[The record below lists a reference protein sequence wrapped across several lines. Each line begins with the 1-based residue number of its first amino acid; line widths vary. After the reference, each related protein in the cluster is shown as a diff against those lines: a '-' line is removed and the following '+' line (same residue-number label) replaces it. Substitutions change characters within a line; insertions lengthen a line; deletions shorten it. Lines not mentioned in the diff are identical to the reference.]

1 MLPFCFA
8 LPEFAKDRDDALTRF
23 QALTLDSHYK
33 GEGSIARVVAAT
45 CPTSGKRFAAKRVSL
60 PRESQERSQVLQ
72 RVARESAVAQALAT
86 QQPFPEG
93 LVRHHACVY
102 DDAANTVIF
111 IMQLCEGPN
120 LAELRRQQ
128 QEARGRLPEA
138 RVKHIVRQVAAALG
152 QLHRLGFLCVDL
164 KAENVVIA
172 PTEQDPDRVLLA
184 DFDLCRDLPGSGSS
198 TCADMLA
205 KLDPAA
211 AALSGPARD
220 ASERVWGTAEY
231 LAYELLKDGPLAY
244 SAASDWWAL
253 GVLTYELLYGRA
265 PYSAPTLD
273 GVLHR
278 ITHYSPA
285 FTPPED
291 GGPKV
296 SGAMVQFIRALLRHR
311 PDMRLGA
318 RGGMQEVLG
327 HPGLQQGV

>member
-1 MLPFCFA
+1 MG
-8 LPEFAKDRDDALTRF
+8 K
-23 QALTLDSHYK
+23 
-33 GEGSIARVVAAT
+33 GSIARVAAAT
-45 CPTSGKRFAAKRVSL
+45 CLTSDKRLAAKRVPL
-60 PRESQERSQVLQ
+60 PRETKERLQVLQ
-72 RVARESAVAQALAT
+72 RLARESAVAQALAT

-93 LVRHHACVY
+93 LVRQCACVY
-102 DDAANTVIF
+102 DTEADTVVF

-128 QEARGRLPEA
+128 KAAGGRLPEA
-138 RVKHIVRQVAAALG
+138 RVQHIVRQVAVALG

-164 KAENVVIA
+164 KAENVVLA
-172 PTEQDPDRVLLA
+172 PTEQDPDRVLLV

-198 TCADMLA
+198 ACADMLA
-205 KLDPAA
+205 RLDPAA
-211 AALSGPARD
+211 AAA
-220 ASERVWGTAEY
+220 ERVWGTAEY
-231 LAYELLKDGPLAY
+231 LAYELLKDGPSAY
-244 SAASDWWAL
+244 SPASDWWAL

-278 ITHYSPA
+278 ISHTSPA

-311 PDMRLGA
+311 PDMRLGG
-318 RGGMQEVLG
+318 RGGVQEVLE
-327 HPGLQQGV
+327 HPGLQQPGGA